1 MRTISKGSETFG
13 TIEMRTDEVLLMA
26 TVARDNG
33 SSVGEIQNLIN
44 FVDGVLYYKKRQL
57 FLQKEESK
65 TRAGNYRKDSR
76 YISVLEKMVRNQTLA
91 DMEVR
96 GEDISCFLP

>member
-1 MRTISKGSETFG
+1 
-13 TIEMRTDEVLLMA
+13 
-26 TVARDNG
+26 
-33 SSVGEIQNLIN
+33 
-44 FVDGVLYYKKRQL
+44 LYYKKRQL